1 MKLEEGSS
9 KADGANPPYHIYATS
24 IMLAKYL
31 GDKCVEVEHLAY
43 ASIFGKHMEFESEQL
58 KLLAKHYKEI
68 CSKGFERADNA
79 CPL

>member
-31 GDKCVEVEHLAY
+31 VRDEAMVLMQ
-43 ASIFGKHMEFESEQL
+43 IEFPFRV
-58 KLLAKHYKEI
+58 YRYD
-68 CSKGFERADNA
+68 G
-79 CPL
+79 